1 MLPQAVTHTELSRR
15 PARSHIASPTIQAL
29 GGKGGSLAQ
38 SMQFMGATMSFARNS
53 EVFGENEPADYVYCV
68 VSGSVRT
75 YKILNDGR
83 RQVGGFYLPGDIFGL
98 EFVDA
103 HTFSAEA
110 IAEFEGVGREAQRA
124 DRDCR
129 PRRCHR
135 PRAVCAHRP
144 RAAARAGPRAI
155 SGQKRA
161 GASSQASSWRWQSAH
176 ATKISWSC
184 RCRARTSATTW
195 A

>member
-83 RQVGGFYLPGDIFGL
+83 RQVEDFICP
-98 EFVDA
+98 A
-103 HTFSAEA
+103 TSSAWNSSMR
-110 IAEFEGVGREAQRA
+110 IPS
-124 DRDCR
+124 R
-129 PRRCHR
+129 PRRLPNRRC
-135 PRAVCAHRP
+135 
-144 RAAARAGPRAI
+144 
-155 SGQKRA
+155 
-161 GASSQASSWRWQSAH
+161 
-176 ATKISWSC
+176 WS
-184 RCRARTSATTW
+184 
-195 A
+195 